1 MLLKKENGTEE
12 YLESMEIKTTNIEG
26 LLILTPR
33 IFEDNRGSFFESFN
47 KEIFDKETDAKYK
60 FVQDNQSI
68 SKKGVLRGLHFQKP
82 PYAQGKLVRVIKGA
96 VIDIAVDI
104 RKESLTYG
112 QHFKIELSEK
122 NNIQFFIPP
131 GFAHGFVALEDETI
145 FAYKCTNYYHPES
158 EATILWNDTLLNID
172 WETNDCIVSEKDDIG
187 LNFSSFESEF

>member
-1 MLLKKENGTEE
+1 MLLEKESGTEE
-12 YLESMEIKTTNIEG
+12 YLESMEIETTNIEG

-33 IFEDNRGSFFESFN
+33 IFKDNRGSFYESFN
-47 KEIFDKETDAKYK
+47 KKIFDDHTNGKYN

-68 SKKGVLRGLHFQKP
+68 SKKGVLRGLHFQNP

-104 RKESLTYG
+104 RKDSVTYG
-112 QHFKIELSEK
+112 KHFKIKLSEE

-131 GFAHGFVALEDETI
+131 GFAHGFIALEDDTI
-145 FAYKCTNYYHPES
+145 FAYKCTNYYYPKS
-158 EATILWNDTLLNID
+158 EATILWNDALLNID
-172 WETNDCIVSEKDDIG
+172 WETNGCIVSEKDDIG